1 MDLPNHFTEEM
12 KRLLGEEYDAFLASY
27 GEMPRAGLRLNTRRG
42 TAEETH
48 SRLPFSLTKVPWIS
62 NGYYYTKAD
71 TPAKHPYYYA
81 GLYYLQEPSAMT
93 PASLLPVQPGD
104 RVLDLCAA
112 PGGKATEL
120 GSKLQGK
127 GCLFANDISNSRAK
141 ALLKN
146 LELFGIDNCMVTSE
160 TPERLAEVYP
170 GYFDKILIDAPC
182 SGEGMFRKDPGM
194 VKSYA
199 EKGPAYYAELQ
210 RTILTQVV
218 KMLRPGGM
226 LLYSTCTFSPL
237 ENEASIQFLLDL
249 DPTLHIIPVSSY
261 EGFAPGRPD
270 WIENGD
276 PSLAGCVRIWP
287 HRMEGEGHF
296 AALLQ
301 KEDNMM
307 TVSCRR
313 EDSSSTL
320 YQSLADV
327 TGNDDT
333 AKTND
338 RITKDRTDNESTI
351 QCRVENIE
359 FFADRKSKNRAGKV
373 RSSGGG
379 NKKQA
384 SPGKGTERRGG
395 SLPQEAADFLASIG
409 DPLAEVLADSTVMV
423 KENRVYVLPSGIQA
437 ASGIRYLRT
446 GLYVG
451 DIGKKGQFEPS
462 QALAMTLS
470 AATCPCSINLPV
482 SDDRVIRYLKGE
494 TLDVDD
500 LAAPKAKGWQLVCV
514 DGFALGW
521 GKLSGGTLKNKY
533 CTGWRWM

>member
-1 MDLPNHFTEEM
+1 
-12 KRLLGEEYDAFLASY
+12 
-27 GEMPRAGLRLNTRRG
+27 
-42 TAEETH
+42 
-48 SRLPFSLTKVPWIS
+48 
-62 NGYYYTKAD
+62 
-71 TPAKHPYYYA
+71 
-81 GLYYLQEPSAMT
+81 MT
-93 PASLLPVQPGD
+93 PASLLPVEPGD

-120 GSKLQGK
+120 GAKLQGQ

-146 LELFGIDNCMVTSE
+146 LELFGIGNCMVTSE

-199 EKGPAYYAELQ
+199 EKGPSYYADLQ

-249 DPTLHIIPVSSY
+249 DPTLRVVPVASY

-270 WIENGD
+270 WIESGD

-301 KEDNMM
+301 KEDSMM
-307 TVSCRR
+307 TMSCRM
-313 EDSSSTL
+313 EE
-320 YQSLADV
+320 A
-327 TGNDDT
+327 N
-333 AKTND
+333 
-338 RITKDRTDNESTI
+338 
-351 QCRVENIE
+351 C
-359 FFADRKSKNRAGKV
+359 AGKELPFV
-373 RSSGGG
+373 GGRCKGG

-384 SPGKGTERRGG
+384 SSGKGAERSGG
-395 SLPQEAADFLASIG
+395 TLPQEAADFLSAIG
-409 DPLAEVLADSTVMV
+409 HPLAENLAEGTVMV
-423 KENRVYVLPSGIQA
+423 KENRVYVLPAGIQA
-437 ASGIRYLRT
+437 APGIRYLRT
-446 GLYVG
+446 GLYLG

-470 AATCPCSINLPV
+470 AATCPCSIDLPV

-500 LAAPKAKGWQLVCV
+500 LVTPKAKGWQLVCV

>member
-1 MDLPNHFTEEM
+1 MSSLPNDFTEEM
-12 KRLLGEEYDAFLASY
+12 KRLLGEEYEAFLASY
-27 GEMPRAGLRLNTRRG
+27 RETPRAGLRLNTRRE
-42 TAEETH
+42 TAEDFPEK
-48 SRLPFSLTKVPWIS
+48 LPFSLSRVPWIS
-62 NGYYYTKAD
+62 NGYYYGEGD
-71 TPAKHPYYYA
+71 SPAKHPYYYA

-93 PASLLPVQPGD
+93 PASLLPVEPGD

-120 GSKLQGK
+120 GAKLQGQ

-146 LELFGIDNCMVTSE
+146 LELFGIGNCMVTSE
-160 TPERLAEVYP
+160 TPEQLAEVYP

-199 EKGPAYYAELQ
+199 EKGPSYYADLQ

-249 DPTLHIIPVSSY
+249 DPTLRVVPVASY

-270 WIENGD
+270 WIESGD

-301 KEDNMM
+301 KEDSMM
-307 TVSCRR
+307 TMSCRM
-313 EDSSSTL
+313 EE
-320 YQSLADV
+320 A
-327 TGNDDT
+327 N
-333 AKTND
+333 
-338 RITKDRTDNESTI
+338 
-351 QCRVENIE
+351 C
-359 FFADRKSKNRAGKV
+359 AGKELPFV
-373 RSSGGG
+373 GGRCKGG

-384 SPGKGTERRGG
+384 SSGKGAERSGG
-395 SLPQEAADFLASIG
+395 TLPQEAADFLSAIG
-409 DPLAEVLADSTVMV
+409 HPLAENLAEGTVMV
-423 KENRVYVLPSGIQA
+423 KENRVYVLPAGIQA
-437 ASGIRYLRT
+437 APGIRYLRT
-446 GLYVG
+446 GLYLG

-470 AATCPCSINLPV
+470 AATCPCSIDLPV

-500 LAAPKAKGWQLVCV
+500 LVTPKAKGWQLVCV

>member
-1 MDLPNHFTEEM
+1 MIHLPEHFAEEM
-12 KRLLGEEYDAFLASY
+12 KRLLGEEYNAFAASY
-27 GEMPRAGLRLNTRRG
+27 AKMPRAGMRLNSRRG
-42 TAEETH
+42 AAEEIF
-48 SRLPFSLTKVPWIS
+48 SRLPFSLEKVPWIP
-62 NGYYYTKAD
+62 NGYYYTKED
-71 TPAKHPYYYA
+71 TPSKHPYYYA

-104 RVLDLCAA
+104 RILDLCAA

-120 GSKLQGK
+120 GARLKGK

-146 LELFGIDNCMVTSE
+146 LELFGIGNCMVTSE
-160 TPERLAEVYP
+160 SPERLAEVYP

-182 SGEGMFRKDPGM
+182 SGEGMFRKDPNM
-194 VKSYA
+194 VKSYL
-199 EKGPAYYAELQ
+199 EKGPDDYAGLQ
-210 RTILTQVV
+210 RSILTQAV

-237 ENEASIQFLLDL
+237 ENEASVQFLLDL
-249 DPTLHIIPVSSY
+249 DPTLHVVPVSFY
-261 EGFAPGRPD
+261 QGFAPGRPD
-270 WIENGD
+270 WIGNGD

-301 KEDNMM
+301 KDGAAEDHN
-307 TVSCRR
+307 S
-313 EDSSSTL
+313 
-320 YQSLADV
+320 
-327 TGNDDT
+327 
-333 AKTND
+333 
-338 RITKDRTDNESTI
+338 
-351 QCRVENIE
+351 
-359 FFADRKSKNRAGKV
+359 
-373 RSSGGG
+373 G
-379 NKKQA
+379 NKEQA
-384 SPGKGTERRGG
+384 APGKRTVG
-395 SLPQEAADFLASIG
+395 SLPREAADFLASMG
-409 DPLAEVLADSTVMV
+409 APLAETHDGGTVMI
-423 KENRVYVLPSGIQA
+423 KENRVYVLPSGIRA

-451 DIGKKGQFEPS
+451 DVGKKGQFEPS

-470 AATCPCSINLPV
+470 ASACPNHINFSV

-500 LAAPKAKGWQLVCV
+500 LFSPKAKGWQLVCV

>member
-1 MDLPNHFTEEM
+1 MSSLPNDFTEEM
-12 KRLLGEEYDAFLASY
+12 KRLLGEEYEAFLASY
-27 GEMPRAGLRLNTRRG
+27 RETPRAGLRLNTRRE
-42 TAEETH
+42 TAEDFPEK
-48 SRLPFSLTKVPWIS
+48 LPFSLSRVPWIS
-62 NGYYYTKAD
+62 NGYYYGEGD
-71 TPAKHPYYYA
+71 SPAKHPYYYA

-93 PASLLPVQPGD
+93 PASLLPVEPGD

-120 GSKLQGK
+120 GAKLQGQ

-146 LELFGIDNCMVTSE
+146 LELFGIGNCMVTSE

-199 EKGPAYYAELQ
+199 EKGPSYYADLQ

-218 KMLRPGGM
+218 KM
-226 LLYSTCTFSPL
+226 
-237 ENEASIQFLLDL
+237 
-249 DPTLHIIPVSSY
+249 
-261 EGFAPGRPD
+261 
-270 WIENGD
+270 
-276 PSLAGCVRIWP
+276 LAGCVRIWP

-301 KEDNMM
+301 KEDSMM
-307 TVSCRR
+307 TMSCRM
-313 EDSSSTL
+313 EE
-320 YQSLADV
+320 A
-327 TGNDDT
+327 N
-333 AKTND
+333 
-338 RITKDRTDNESTI
+338 
-351 QCRVENIE
+351 C
-359 FFADRKSKNRAGKV
+359 AGKELPFV
-373 RSSGGG
+373 GGRCKGG

-384 SPGKGTERRGG
+384 SSGKGAERSGG
-395 SLPQEAADFLASIG
+395 TLPQEAADFLSAIG
-409 DPLAEVLADSTVMV
+409 HPLAENLAEGTVMV
-423 KENRVYVLPSGIQA
+423 KENRVYVLPAGIQA
-437 ASGIRYLRT
+437 APGIRYLRT
-446 GLYVG
+446 GLYLG

-470 AATCPCSINLPV
+470 AAICPCSIDLPV

-500 LAAPKAKGWQLVCV
+500 LVTPKAKGWQLVCV